1 MATNLSDLRCGLFSA
16 APKNSR
22 EKLAWG
28 SIKNI
33 PYEVL
38 PNKTGETFEYFLA
51 TNESDDNT
59 AFKIEEM
66 NVSIWELN
74 DFTQEISR
82 LASTNKLRLLGK
94 YLSLVVKSEGFRFH
108 TPDYTISDEELKL
121 LGGSREELNSFLEL
135 SKRCAMRSSSKS

>member
-1 MATNLSDLRCGLFSA
+1 M
-16 APKNSR
+16 
-22 EKLAWG
+22 AWG

-94 YLSLVVKSEGFRFH
+94 YLSLVVKSEGFRFNS
-108 TPDYTISDEELKL
+108 PDYTISDEELQS